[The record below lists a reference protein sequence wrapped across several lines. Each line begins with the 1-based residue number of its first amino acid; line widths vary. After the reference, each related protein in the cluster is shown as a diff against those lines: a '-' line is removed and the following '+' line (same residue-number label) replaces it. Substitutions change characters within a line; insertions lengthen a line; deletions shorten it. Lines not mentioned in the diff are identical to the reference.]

1 MTVNARYIIC
11 DLVRGNE
18 ISASLNP
25 LKPDPCSALIT
36 VIIHPEKY
44 PALDQCQIRSKVKI
58 KTSEALQNESKIMN

>member
-36 VIIHPEKY
+36 VIINPEK
-44 PALDQCQIRSKVKI
+44 RSML
-58 KTSEALQNESKIMN
+58 EARPNINIDDEHKNILKLGNE

>member
-36 VIIHPEKY
+36 VIIHPEKSSTLEAR
-44 PALDQCQIRSKVKI
+44 PNISIDDEHKNILKI
-58 KTSEALQNESKIMN
+58 GK

>member
-25 LKPDPCSALIT
+25 LKPDPCSAFIT
-36 VIIHPEKY
+36 VIIHPEKS
-44 PALDQCQIRSKVKI
+44 LML
-58 KTSEALQNESKIMN
+58 EARPNINIDDEHKNILKLGNE

>member
-36 VIIHPEKY
+36 VIIHPEKSSM
-44 PALDQCQIRSKVKI
+44 L
-58 KTSEALQNESKIMN
+58 EARPNINIDDEHKNILKLINE

>member
-36 VIIHPEKY
+36 VIIHTEKKC
-44 PALDQCQIRSKVKI
+44 PALDQGTIN
-58 KTSEALQNESKIMN
+58 NEYENIPNIAK

>member
-25 LKPDPCSALIT
+25 LKPDPCSALIK
-36 VIIHPEKY
+36 VIIHPEKS
-44 PALDQCQIRSKVKI
+44 LML
-58 KTSEALQNESKIMN
+58 EARPNINIDDEHKNILKLGNE